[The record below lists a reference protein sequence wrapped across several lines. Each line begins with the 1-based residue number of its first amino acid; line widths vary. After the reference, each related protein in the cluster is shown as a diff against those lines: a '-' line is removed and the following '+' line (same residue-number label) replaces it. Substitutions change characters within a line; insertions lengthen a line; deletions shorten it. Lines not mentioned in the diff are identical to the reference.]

1 MAVQRFCVVGLG
13 RFGQYVARQL
23 RDNGCEVLGIDSD
36 RSRVEI
42 LTEVLNTAVIAD
54 ATDKKALADL
64 ALDQMDA
71 VVVCL
76 GEDVSSSSLAV
87 LHLKDLKVKRIVA
100 KVATEDHAKVLTRLG
115 ASEVIFPERDS
126 AIRVANGLTWS
137 NVLDYV
143 PLASGFSITEAA
155 PPPDAIGKSL
165 RDSKLGTHYGI
176 QVIAIHRMLPDEM
189 ILAPSAD
196 HVLREEDA
204 IVVLGKRENVEQM
217 LESK

>member
-1 MAVQRFCVVGLG
+1 MQRFCVVGLG

-36 RSRVEI
+36 RAKVEG
-42 LTEVLNTAVIAD
+42 LTDVLNTAVIAD
-54 ATDKKALADL
+54 ATDKKALSNLDL
-64 ALDQMDA
+64 DRMDA

-76 GEDVSSSSLAV
+76 GEDVSASSLAV
-87 LHLKDLKVKRIVA
+87 LHMKDLKAKRIIA

-115 ASEVIFPERDS
+115 ASDVVFPERDS

-143 PLASGFSITEAA
+143 PLASGFSVMEAA
-155 PPPDAIGKSL
+155 PPADAVGKSL
-165 RDSKLGTHYGI
+165 RDSKLGSRHGV

-196 HVLREEDA
+196 HVLMEEDA
-204 IVVLGKRENVEQM
+204 IVVLGKRENVEKM